1 MNNQQDIICFID
13 LLKKNRVEIPII
25 QRDYAQGRKNSL
37 TILRH
42 FLNALKY
49 SLDEKKEVRLD
60 FIYGD
65 IVDDCFQPLDGQQRL
80 TTLFLLHWYAYMKEK
95 RFNEENRDL
104 LLKFSYETRISSRDF
119 CKALVENC
127 IEIDIGNDV
136 ISDTIIDSNWFFLS
150 WKKDPTITAMLNA
163 IDEIHY
169 CFK

>member
-1 MNNQQDIICFID
+1 
-13 LLKKNRVEIPII
+13 
-25 QRDYAQGRKNSL
+25 
-37 TILRH
+37 
-42 FLNALKY
+42 
-49 SLDEKKEVRLD
+49 
-60 FIYGD
+60 
-65 IVDDCFQPLDGQQRL
+65 
-80 TTLFLLHWYAYMKEK
+80 MKEK

-169 CFK
+169 CLQ